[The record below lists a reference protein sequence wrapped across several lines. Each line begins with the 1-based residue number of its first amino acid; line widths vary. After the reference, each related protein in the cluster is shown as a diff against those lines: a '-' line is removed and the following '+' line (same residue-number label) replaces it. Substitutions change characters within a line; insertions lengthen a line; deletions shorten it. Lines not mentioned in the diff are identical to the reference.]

1 MRTQKLIPMIFSL
14 IFISAFSYA
23 QEKIDLVVIVD
34 TDSITQDNISETCRF
49 EDQATGTSI
58 IDYTTLVNIG
68 DEIKWKAEEAEG
80 NTGKVK
86 LEKFQHENGPK
97 FFDKDSIP
105 VSFGRIK
112 GTIKNGTPNETEKYI
127 IVIKVKKS
135 GGDWEEYLIDPKL
148 KMN

>member
-14 IFISAFSYA
+14 LLISAFSYA
-23 QEKIDLVVIVD
+23 QEKISLVLIVD
-34 TDSITQDNISETCRF
+34 TDSITQENISETCRF
-49 EDQATGTSI
+49 TDQAAGTSI
-58 IDYTTLVNIG
+58 IDYITLVNIG
-68 DEIKWKAEEAEG
+68 DEIKWKADEAEG

-86 LEKFQHENGPK
+86 LEKFKHENGPK

-112 GTIKNGTPNETEKYI
+112 GIIKNGAPNEIEKYS

-135 GGDWEEYLIDPKL
+135 GGDWEEYIIDPKL